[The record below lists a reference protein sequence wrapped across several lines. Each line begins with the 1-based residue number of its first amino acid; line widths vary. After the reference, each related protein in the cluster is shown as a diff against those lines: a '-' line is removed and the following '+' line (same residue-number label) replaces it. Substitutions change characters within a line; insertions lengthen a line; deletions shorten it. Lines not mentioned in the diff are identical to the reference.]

1 MKNLKLLM
9 TLSMLLISSQL
20 TINAQTSEDILKAH
34 VKGESVLSNG
44 MGYYAQRYS
53 ALKQINTKNAK
64 HLVPVW
70 NTSMASNLGEEAQP
84 LVFNGVMYVTNFN
97 STLAINALTG
107 RILWKHNLE
116 LDAGVPR
123 VICCGQVN
131 RGPALYEGKVFRGTP
146 DAHMLALDA
155 VTGKELWRTKLM
167 DWQDGYS
174 VTGAPIVANGVLIT
188 GMAGGEYGTRG
199 FLAGFDP
206 NTGKEIWR
214 HYNVPAPGEP
224 GSETWPGDTAD
235 RGGATTWVAGSYDPD
250 LDLIYWGTG
259 NAGPWNASMRKG
271 DNKNASSVIAVNPKT
286 GKLAWAF
293 QFTPGDPFDFDSVS
307 QMVLADIKVKGE
319 MRKVLMHADKN
330 GFLYVI
336 DRTNGQIIAGN
347 KYVKVTWASG
357 LDAKGRP
364 MWSDTTTKL
373 VETGQEVESW
383 PANTGGMNWYP
394 MTFSPKT
401 GMLYAN
407 TLEGGMLIKH
417 TGPVEY
423 KSRGQRYIGVAIKK
437 LWPEDGNRGWL
448 RAMDPLTA
456 KVKWQYPAQIPHWAG
471 LTVTSTDVLFTGDML
486 GEFMAFDA
494 VNGKKLWSFQTGS
507 GITSQPITWS
517 HQGRQYVTVV
527 SGIGGV
533 YAQNAGDER
542 LSKVNPGGSVWTFA
556 LPKP

>member
-1 MKNLKLLM
+1 MKKLKLLVS
-9 TLSMLLISSQL
+9 LSMLLISSQL
-20 TINAQTSEDILKAH
+20 TINAQTSEDILKAQ

-53 ALKQINTKNAK
+53 TLKQINTKNAK

-199 FLAGFDP
+199 FLAGFEP

-259 NAGPWNASMRKG
+259 NAGP
-271 DNKNASSVIAVNPKT
+271 
-286 GKLAWAF
+286 
-293 QFTPGDPFDFDSVS
+293 
-307 QMVLADIKVKGE
+307 
-319 MRKVLMHADKN
+319 
-330 GFLYVI
+330 
-336 DRTNGQIIAGN
+336 
-347 KYVKVTWASG
+347 
-357 LDAKGRP
+357 
-364 MWSDTTTKL
+364 
-373 VETGQEVESW
+373 
-383 PANTGGMNWYP
+383 
-394 MTFSPKT
+394 
-401 GMLYAN
+401 
-407 TLEGGMLIKH
+407 
-417 TGPVEY
+417 
-423 KSRGQRYIGVAIKK
+423 
-437 LWPEDGNRGWL
+437 
-448 RAMDPLTA
+448 
-456 KVKWQYPAQIPHWAG
+456 
-471 LTVTSTDVLFTGDML
+471 
-486 GEFMAFDA
+486 
-494 VNGKKLWSFQTGS
+494 
-507 GITSQPITWS
+507 
-517 HQGRQYVTVV
+517 
-527 SGIGGV
+527 
-533 YAQNAGDER
+533 
-542 LSKVNPGGSVWTFA
+542 
-556 LPKP
+556 